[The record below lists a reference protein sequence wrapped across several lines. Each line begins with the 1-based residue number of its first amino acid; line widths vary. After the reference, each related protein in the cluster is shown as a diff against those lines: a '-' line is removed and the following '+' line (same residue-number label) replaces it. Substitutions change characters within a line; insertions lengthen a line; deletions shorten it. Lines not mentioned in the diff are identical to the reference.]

1 MGHVKSGFAPTP
13 NYCSIILLR
22 YYKFNLRGFYLFISF
37 KFHTLLKT
45 GYHDQNTADIKD
57 VFDLIDED
65 TNGFI
70 SFVEWTNFAT
80 SNAALNIINLDNRQ
94 AIQDRLSN
102 ALLSSHFETAGTY
115 LSMSIMSDAS
125 TPSNGGK

>member
-1 MGHVKSGFAPTP
+1 M
-13 NYCSIILLR
+13 
-22 YYKFNLRGFYLFISF
+22 
-37 KFHTLLKT
+37 KT

-102 ALLSSHFETAGTY
+102 ALLSSHFVTAGTY

>member
-1 MGHVKSGFAPTP
+1 M
-13 NYCSIILLR
+13 
-22 YYKFNLRGFYLFISF
+22 
-37 KFHTLLKT
+37 KT

-57 VFDLIDED
+57 VFDVIDKD

-70 SFVEWTNFAT
+70 RFEEWMSFAT

-102 ALLSSHFETAGTY
+102 ALLSSHFETV
-115 LSMSIMSDAS
+115 
-125 TPSNGGK
+125 GKY